1 MNDLEHINVLY
12 HAWQD
17 ATEAA
22 TRAQHDSVLFMQQ
35 YLHGNQDAPPLTMQ
49 SAADELWRLA
59 TVRQG
64 ELSEFL
70 VMRLQTIDASESPDL

>member
-1 MNDLEHINVLY
+1 MNDLEHINALY
-12 HAWQD
+12 RAWQD

-22 TRAQHDSVLFMQQ
+22 AHAQHDSVLFMQQ
-35 YLHGNQDAPPLTMQ
+35 YLHGHQDAPPLGMQ
-49 SAADELWRLA
+49 TAADELWRLA

-70 VMRLQTIDASESPDL
+70 VMRLQTTDASESPDL

>member
-22 TRAQHDSVLFMQQ
+22 AHAQHDIVLFMQQ
-35 YLHGNQDAPPLTMQ
+35 YLHGKQDAPPLSMQ
-49 SAADELWRLA
+49 TAADELWRLA
-59 TVRQG
+59 TVRQA

-70 VMRLQTIDASESPDL
+70 SMRLQTTDISQDL

>member
-1 MNDLEHINVLY
+1 MNDLEHITALY

-22 TRAQHDSVLFMQQ
+22 TSAQHDSVLFMQQ
-35 YLHGNQDAPPLTMQ
+35 YLHGNQDAPPLGMQ
-49 SAADELWRLA
+49 TAADELWRLA

-70 VMRLQTIDASESPDL
+70 VMRLQTIDASSSPDL